1 MEQKNNHKHAESCVD
16 QSQGINNGS
25 ATALV
30 FAAKFN
36 EKNVSISPAIPGSD
50 QKPVESYMS
59 SASTF
64 KTMDPQPGITNKAM
78 PFPMSIQPNCYK
90 PVRNGGAAPSLRPRL
105 ASDAENTTSQPQ
117 TLECHTGSCTG
128 DMPISNNKKLKEQ
141 ELTVEGGR
149 INISTAY
156 SQG

>member
-1 MEQKNNHKHAESCVD
+1 MEQKNNHKHAESYVD

-36 EKNVSISPAIPGSD
+36 EKNVSISPAIPGSA
-50 QKPVESYMS
+50 QKPVESDMT

-78 PFPMSIQPNCYK
+78 PFPMSLQPNCYK

-117 TLECHTGSCTG
+117 TLECHTRSCTG
-128 DMPISNNKKLKEQ
+128 DMPIANNKKLKEQ
-141 ELTVEGGR
+141 ELPVEGGR
-149 INISTAY
+149 INISNAY